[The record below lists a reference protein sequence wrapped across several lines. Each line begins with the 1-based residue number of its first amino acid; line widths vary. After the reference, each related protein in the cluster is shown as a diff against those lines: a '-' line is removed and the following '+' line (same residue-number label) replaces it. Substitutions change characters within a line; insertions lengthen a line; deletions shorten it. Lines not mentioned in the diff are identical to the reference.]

1 MFGKSA
7 KFCPLGPCASAGRAR
22 VDARRDPAMHHSPQ
36 TPAEPEHGP
45 TEAAPAG
52 LQVGEAAPVAARG
65 TEGEALERILGLLA
79 EERKARARAR
89 RWWVAGGIA
98 AAVLLVAANAALAGY
113 LLAHLRGAAGG
124 AGKALP
130 SPGPAGTGGPV
141 YEPPSRDEALTTDR
155 IHVGR
160 SDDTND
166 VVVTVDAVE
175 FRRTGTRLW
184 LTVENRRAEPVQFMA
199 GATATL
205 IDDKG
210 NVYRADPFQGD
221 HPFWTSIPP
230 GGKESGWMVF
240 GAVPRGT
247 KSLRLVIPD
256 VFTLRTA
263 PWTVE
268 VEFPL

>member
-1 MFGKSA
+1 MDLTPKT
-7 KFCPLGPCASAGRAR
+7 
-22 VDARRDPAMHHSPQ
+22 PAEAV
-36 TPAEPEHGP
+36 PAEPERGAA
-45 TEAAPAG
+45 EAAAGGSWVGDPA
-52 LQVGEAAPVAARG
+52 AATRRP
-65 TEGEALERILGLLA
+65 EGEALEQILALLA
-79 EERKARARAR
+79 EERQARARAR

-98 AAVLLVAANAALAGY
+98 AAVLAVLLLAANAALAGY
-113 LLAHLRGAAGG
+113 LLGQLRGAAGG
-124 AGKALP
+124 GTALQ
-130 SPGPAGTGGPV
+130 SGGPARAAGPV
-141 YEPPSRDEALTTDR
+141 YEPPFRGEAMTSDR
-155 IHVGR
+155 IRVGR

-166 VVVTVDAVE
+166 VVVTVDAVQ
-175 FRRTGTRLW
+175 FRKTGTRLW
-184 LTVENRRAEPVQFMA
+184 LTVENRRNEPVQFMA

-240 GAVPRGT
+240 EAVPRGT

-256 VFTLRTA
+256 VFTLKTA